1 MTQKTWTRD
10 SNFKWCIDND
20 FQVYVCPKGFLEE
33 KKKVT
38 KEFKVCVRRGG
49 IKTGGLDSIEIDSV
63 YYESK
68 ESVGNE
74 TYKTQ
79 KDAEAALPA
88 LYEDIRKIYG

>member
-1 MTQKTWTRD
+1 
-10 SNFKWCIDND
+10 
-20 FQVYVCPKGFLEE
+20 VYVCPKGFLEE

>member
-1 MTQKTWTRD
+1 
-10 SNFKWCIDND
+10 
-20 FQVYVCPKGFLEE
+20 VYVCPKGFLEE

-49 IKTGGLDSIEIDSV
+49 IKTRGLDSIEIDSV